1 MGLLGCV
8 FYPERGMIPTV
19 STYERSGGRKKN
31 EVAFDYRQSCAG
43 SKHFG
48 KRPSAQVETAWL
60 EDSPCPLSLHGLQL
74 PFCPLHTTGLPS
86 SSVEL
91 PASNPPSK

>member
-19 STYERSGGRKKN
+19 STYERSGGRKIN
-31 EVAFDYRQSCAG
+31 EVAFDYRQSCAC

-48 KRPSAQVETAWL
+48 KRPSVQMETAWL
-60 EDSPCPLSLHGLQL
+60 EDCPTPSLSAWPAAAL
-74 PFCPLHTTGLPS
+74 LPS
-86 SSVEL
+86 
-91 PASNPPSK
+91 AHDRPS